1 MVTKSLTRT
10 FWSYTLPAMAAL
22 MVSGL
27 YSVVDGIFIG
37 HALGAD
43 GLSAVNLAWPLAGVI
58 WAVAMLAGMGGGAQL
73 GAARGAGDAKRQGET
88 LGVTLGLIAVLGAAT
103 GALILALGP
112 AFLTAQGAEGTLAA
126 MGFGYLSVL
135 GWSAPV
141 IMAGMALPLLLRN
154 LGAPRLA
161 TAAMLVGAATNVAF
175 DWLFVLKLG
184 HGLAGAARATLIAEV
199 VVIIVSL
206 AAMARLGVLRALRP
220 GRGTPA
226 RAARIL
232 TSGFSSMIMALYLSF
247 VVVLH
252 NMLFLQHGGTLTV
265 AAYTVAGYVMSFFYY
280 FSEGVAGGM
289 QPLTS
294 YYHGARDRMRMA
306 QVLKLALMLSL
317 GGGAALTALVVAFP
331 APVARI
337 FAGHDAAL
345 IAEAAHG
352 LRLHLSAMV
361 LDGFIVLSATYFQSV
376 GQARKAALI
385 TMGNIAIQLPFLF
398 ALPRLMGTDGVW
410 LAMPL
415 SNVALS
421 GIVVWMLWR
430 AHRGVFA
437 RAAVHARRALEVGT
451 QACEEA
457 WAHGP
462 DGGRTA

>member
-27 YSVVDGIFIG
+27 YAVVDGVFIG

-43 GLSAVNLAWPLAGVI
+43 GLSAVNLAWPMAGVI

-73 GAARGAGDAKRQGET
+73 GAARGAQDDRACGQT
-88 LGVTLGLIAVLGAAT
+88 LGVTLALIAVLGTVT
-103 GALILALGP
+103 GAAILTLGGP
-112 AFLTAQGAEGTLAA
+112 FLAVQGASGELAG
-126 MGFGYLSVL
+126 MGLGYLSVL
-135 GWSAPV
+135 GWGAPV
-141 IMAGMALPLLLRN
+141 VMAGMALPLLVRN

-161 TAAMLVGAATNVAF
+161 TVAMLAGAAINVVF
-175 DWLFVLKLG
+175 DWLFVVKLD
-184 HGLAGAARATLIAEV
+184 HGLAGAALATVIAEI
-199 VVIIVSL
+199 VVIALCL
-206 AAMARLGVLRALRP
+206 AAMGRVGALRGLWP
-220 GRGTPA
+220 GRNVTA
-226 RAARIL
+226 RAARIVA
-232 TSGFSSMIMALYLSF
+232 TGFSSMIMALYVSF

-252 NMLFLQHGGTLTV
+252 NMLFLQHGGALTL
-265 AAYTVAGYVMSFFYY
+265 AAYTVAGYVMCVFYY

-294 YYHGARDRMRMA
+294 YFHGARDRMRMA
-306 QVLKLALMLSL
+306 QVLKLALMLGL

-337 FAGHDAAL
+337 FAGNDAAL

-376 GQARKAALI
+376 GQARNATII
-385 TMGNIAIQLPFLF
+385 TVGNIAVQLPFLIV
-398 ALPRLMGTDGVW
+398 LPRLMGTDGVW

-415 SNVALS
+415 SNIALS
-421 GIVVWMLWR
+421 GVVVWMLWR

-437 RAAVHARRALEVGT
+437 RAAVLARRALESPAP
-451 QACEEA
+451 AC
-457 WAHGP
+457 
-462 DGGRTA
+462 DY